1 MNTMLSKTRL
11 LAVALAMLGALTA
24 LAADIPLDPNLVAL
38 FADLHVTMDNKNQHQ
53 RAGLER
59 CVREVL
65 ALNPRPAN
73 VLFYGDLSIDRGAT
87 NDYRMLKTLVKPL
100 DDAGVR
106 WHAAFG
112 NHDRRA
118 PFFAIFPECAAAS
131 LVPDRL
137 VSLVETPHADFVLLD
152 SCLEGPVHGGL
163 DDAQRAWLRTVLS
176 GRSKPVFVGAHHPL
190 HETGIATLLAATPA
204 CKGYVYG
211 HNHNWL
217 QQETS
222 GVQTLCLPST
232 GHWGDIGYVLVRLS
246 ADEAVFS
253 LKQHDYYTPRPA
265 ATPEQAKPEWAARA
279 KRNDGSQWRV
289 PLKGEESGFVPLFNG
304 RDLTGWVPCS
314 IAPETF
320 FVRDGLIIT
329 TGDPIGTLRTEK
341 MYENFI
347 IDFEWRHMKSGG
359 NSGLFIWAD
368 ALPVAG
374 SPFSRGIEI
383 QVLDPGFN
391 VKGKNE
397 WYSTHG
403 DVFAVNGAKLTVAGR
418 ISPNGQR
425 SFPAEERTRPSPEWN
440 HYRVA
445 AINGDIS
452 LSVNGK
458 EVTIAYGASPRKGY
472 LMLESEGSEC
482 QFRNIRIKELP
493 STQPKPEE
501 IAREG
506 DGFVPLFNGV
516 DLRGWKVPEGDNG
529 HWKVID
535 GVIDYDARSEAA
547 GDKNLWSQQ
556 AFKDFDLVVDWRI
569 KETPYTNPNARSIL
583 PDGSDEK
590 GPDGKVIALA
600 IPDSDSGVFLRGSG
614 KYQVNIWCWPI
625 GSGEMYGVRL
635 DRAMPP
641 EVRAGVTPKL
651 KADNPVGKWNRFEIA
666 MRGNT
671 VRVLLNGKAVLP
683 GVAIPNLPESGP
695 IALQHHGSMQDGVWN
710 SPPSLMQFRNI
721 FIRETSLQPLKEE

>member
-246 ADEAVFS
+246 ADEAV
-253 LKQHDYYTPRPA
+253 
-265 ATPEQAKPEWAARA
+265 
-279 KRNDGSQWRV
+279 
-289 PLKGEESGFVPLFNG
+289 
-304 RDLTGWVPCS
+304 
-314 IAPETF
+314 
-320 FVRDGLIIT
+320 
-329 TGDPIGTLRTEK
+329 
-341 MYENFI
+341 
-347 IDFEWRHMKSGG
+347 
-359 NSGLFIWAD
+359 
-368 ALPVAG
+368 
-374 SPFSRGIEI
+374 
-383 QVLDPGFN
+383 
-391 VKGKNE
+391 
-397 WYSTHG
+397 
-403 DVFAVNGAKLTVAGR
+403 
-418 ISPNGQR
+418 
-425 SFPAEERTRPSPEWN
+425 
-440 HYRVA
+440 
-445 AINGDIS
+445 
-452 LSVNGK
+452 
-458 EVTIAYGASPRKGY
+458 
-472 LMLESEGSEC
+472 
-482 QFRNIRIKELP
+482 
-493 STQPKPEE
+493 
-501 IAREG
+501 
-506 DGFVPLFNGV
+506 
-516 DLRGWKVPEGDNG
+516 
-529 HWKVID
+529 
-535 GVIDYDARSEAA
+535 
-547 GDKNLWSQQ
+547 
-556 AFKDFDLVVDWRI
+556 
-569 KETPYTNPNARSIL
+569 
-583 PDGSDEK
+583 
-590 GPDGKVIALA
+590 
-600 IPDSDSGVFLRGSG
+600 
-614 KYQVNIWCWPI
+614 
-625 GSGEMYGVRL
+625 
-635 DRAMPP
+635 
-641 EVRAGVTPKL
+641 
-651 KADNPVGKWNRFEIA
+651 
-666 MRGNT
+666 
-671 VRVLLNGKAVLP
+671 
-683 GVAIPNLPESGP
+683 
-695 IALQHHGSMQDGVWN
+695 
-710 SPPSLMQFRNI
+710 
-721 FIRETSLQPLKEE
+721 